1 MTRANAFVLG
11 IVSALTLF
19 AVNSVANAADAQ
31 YCDAYA
37 TKAFD
42 AAKANNEFSCGFQG
56 PRWLLDENAHRFW
69 CLIVPEATAQSE
81 TGARKAELKG
91 CTCNWYADKAI
102 AQVAENKA
110 RNCGFDGLRWLDSRQ
125 AHYDWCNIFNPGL
138 PAMRGEN
145 NTREA
150 LLAQQC

>member
-1 MTRANAFVLG
+1 MF
-11 IVSALTLF
+11 TLF

-56 PRWLLDENAHRFW
+56 ARWLLDENAHRFW
-69 CLIVPEATAQSE
+69 CLIVPEPTAQSE
-81 TGARKAELKG
+81 TSVRDAQLKG

-125 AHYDWCNIFNPGL
+125 AHYDWCNTFNPGL